1 MRICYFPDVDLPENA
16 RPVLT
21 LGNFDGVHLGHQK
34 AMDLVKVRAKA
45 LSCPAAALTFE
56 PHPVSVLRPEKAPK
70 RILTPAL
77 KQEVIGEMGLDF
89 LVIVH
94 FTKEFSRIGPEDF
107 VEQVLVKDLRVCE
120 LVLGENFR
128 FGRGRSGDLKALRKL
143 GERHGF
149 VVHQLEASIHK
160 GAMISSSRIRESLR
174 GGQVDEAGA
183 MLGRPFF
190 VEGEVVEGDGRGR
203 TIGFPTANIKMD
215 GDLLLDDGVYVTDA
229 VVSTGSR
236 GASTERFSGMTHVGR
251 RPTFGLEERTVE
263 THLFDFDR
271 QIYGAKVRLHFHH
284 RVRGTV
290 AFDSAEA
297 LRAQLERDRE
307 TARAFFRDTGRN
319 LVV

>member
-1 MRICYFPDVDLPENA
+1 MRICYFPGVDLLENA

-77 KQEVIGEMGLDF
+77 KQEVIGKMDLDF

-107 VEQVLVKDLRVCE
+107 VEQVLVEKLRVRE

-128 FGRGRSGDLKALRKL
+128 FGRGRSGDLDALRKL

-149 VVHQLEASIHK
+149 VVHQIEASIHK
-160 GAMISSSRIRESLR
+160 GAMISSSRIREMLR

-190 VEGEVVEGDGRGR
+190 IEGEVIEGDGRGR
-203 TIGFPTANIKMD
+203 LMGFPTANIKMD
-215 GDLLLDDGVYVTDA
+215 GDLLLDDGVYVTEA
-229 VVSTGSR
+229 VVDTD
-236 GASTERFSGMTHVGR
+236 RFTGMTHVGR

-271 QIYGAKVRLHFHH
+271 QIYGSKVRLYFHR

-297 LRAQLERDRE
+297 LRAQLERDQE
-307 TARAFFRDTGRN
+307 AVRAFFRDAGRN

>member
-45 LSCPAAALTFE
+45 LSCPAVALTFE

-77 KQEVIGEMGLDF
+77 KQQVIGEMDLDL

-94 FTKEFSRIGPEDF
+94 FTKEFSRVGPEEF
-107 VEQVLVKDLRVCE
+107 VEQVLVEKLRVRE

-128 FGRGRSGDLKALRKL
+128 FGRGRSGDLDALRKL
-143 GERHGF
+143 GERYGF

-160 GAMISSSRIRESLR
+160 GAMISSSRIRETLR

-190 VEGEVVEGDGRGR
+190 VEGEVIEGDGRGR
-203 TIGFPTANIKMD
+203 LMGFPTANIKMG

-229 VVSTGSR
+229 VIDAGND
-236 GASTERFSGMTHVGR
+236 RFAGMTHVGR
-251 RPTFGLEERTVE
+251 RPTFGLEERMVE

-271 QIYGAKVRLHFHH
+271 QIYGAKVRLYFHC

-297 LRAQLERDRE
+297 LKQQLERDRE
-307 TARAFFRDTGRN
+307 AARAFFRDTGRN

>member
-34 AMDLVKVRAKA
+34 AMDLVKVRANA

-77 KQEVIGEMGLDF
+77 KQEVIGKMDLDF

-107 VEQVLVKDLRVCE
+107 VEQVLVEKLRVRE

-128 FGRGRSGDLKALRKL
+128 FGRGRSGDLDALRKL

-149 VVHQLEASIHK
+149 VVHQIEASIHK
-160 GAMISSSRIRESLR
+160 GAMISSSRIREMLR

-190 VEGEVVEGDGRGR
+190 IEGEVIEGDGRGR
-203 TIGFPTANIKMD
+203 LMGFPTANIKMD
-215 GDLLLDDGVYVTDA
+215 ADLLLDDGVYVTEA
-229 VVSTGSR
+229 VVD
-236 GASTERFSGMTHVGR
+236 TERFTGMTHVGR
-251 RPTFGLEERTVE
+251 RPTFGLEERMVE

-271 QIYGAKVRLHFHH
+271 QIYGSKVRLYFH
-284 RVRGTV
+284 RRIRGTV

-297 LRAQLERDRE
+297 LRAQLERDQE
-307 TARAFFRDTGRN
+307 AARAF
-319 LVV
+319 LS

>member
-45 LSCPAAALTFE
+45 LSCPAVAVALTFE

-77 KQEVIGEMGLDF
+77 KQQVIGEMDLDL

-94 FTKEFSRIGPEDF
+94 FTKEFSRVGPEEF
-107 VEQVLVKDLRVCE
+107 VEQVLVEKLRVRE

-128 FGRGRSGDLKALRKL
+128 FGRGRSGDLDALRKL
-143 GERHGF
+143 GERYGF

-160 GAMISSSRIRESLR
+160 GAMISSSRIRETLR

-190 VEGEVVEGDGRGR
+190 VEGEVIEGDGRGR
-203 TIGFPTANIKMD
+203 LMGFPTANIKMD

-229 VVSTGSR
+229 VIDAGND
-236 GASTERFSGMTHVGR
+236 RFAGMTHVGR
-251 RPTFGLEERTVE
+251 RPTFGLEERMVE

-271 QIYGAKVRLHFHH
+271 QIYGAKVRLYFHC

-297 LRAQLERDRE
+297 LKQQLERDRE
-307 TARAFFRDTGRN
+307 AARAFFRDTGRN

>member
-45 LSCPAAALTFE
+45 LSCPAVALTFE

-77 KQEVIGEMGLDF
+77 KQQVIGERDLDL

-94 FTKEFSRIGPEDF
+94 FTKEFSRVGPEEF
-107 VEQVLVKDLRVCE
+107 VEQVLVEKLRVRE

-128 FGRGRSGDLKALRKL
+128 FGRGRSGDLDALRKL
-143 GERHGF
+143 GERYGF

-160 GAMISSSRIRESLR
+160 GAMISSSRIRETLR

-190 VEGEVVEGDGRGR
+190 VEGEVIEGDGRGR
-203 TIGFPTANIKMD
+203 LMGFPTANIKMD

-229 VVSTGSR
+229 VIDAGND
-236 GASTERFSGMTHVGR
+236 RFAGMTHVGR
-251 RPTFGLEERTVE
+251 RPTFGLEERMVE

-271 QIYGAKVRLHFHH
+271 QIYGAKVRLYFHC

-297 LRAQLERDRE
+297 LKQQLERDRE
-307 TARAFFRDTGRN
+307 AARAFFRDTGRN

>member
-45 LSCPAAALTFE
+45 LSCPAVALTFE
-56 PHPVSVLRPEKAPK
+56 PHPVSVLRSEKAPK

-77 KQEVIGEMGLDF
+77 KQQVIGEMDLDL

-94 FTKEFSRIGPEDF
+94 FTKEFSRVGPEEF
-107 VEQVLVKDLRVCE
+107 VEQVLVEKLRVRE

-128 FGRGRSGDLKALRKL
+128 FGRGRSGDLDALRKL
-143 GERHGF
+143 GERYGF

-160 GAMISSSRIRESLR
+160 GAMISSSRIRETLR

-190 VEGEVVEGDGRGR
+190 VEGEVIEGDGRGR
-203 TIGFPTANIKMD
+203 LMGFPTANIKMD

-229 VVSTGSR
+229 VIDAGND
-236 GASTERFSGMTHVGR
+236 RFAGMTHVGR
-251 RPTFGLEERTVE
+251 RPTFGLEERMVE

-271 QIYGAKVRLHFHH
+271 QIYGAKVRLYFHC

-297 LRAQLERDRE
+297 LKQQLERDRE
-307 TARAFFRDTGRN
+307 AARAFFRDTGRN

>member
-45 LSCPAAALTFE
+45 LSCPAVALTFE

-77 KQEVIGEMGLDF
+77 KQQVIGEMDLDL

-94 FTKEFSRIGPEDF
+94 FTKEFSRVGPEEF
-107 VEQVLVKDLRVCE
+107 VEQVLVEKLRVRE

-128 FGRGRSGDLKALRKL
+128 FGRGRSGDLDALRKL
-143 GERHGF
+143 GERYGF

-160 GAMISSSRIRESLR
+160 GAMISSSRIRETLR

-190 VEGEVVEGDGRGR
+190 VEGEVIEGDGRGR
-203 TIGFPTANIKMD
+203 LMGFPTANIKMD

-229 VVSTGSR
+229 VIDAGND
-236 GASTERFSGMTHVGR
+236 RFAGMTHVGR
-251 RPTFGLEERTVE
+251 RPTFGLEERMVE

-271 QIYGAKVRLHFHH
+271 QIYGAKVRLYFHC

-297 LRAQLERDRE
+297 LKQQLERDRE
-307 TARAFFRDTGRN
+307 AARAFFRDTGRN